1 MLKVVEEFLIKV
13 DALFESDIKG
23 KRLKYENLFVEM
35 EEKFEKIRNKY
46 GVNVVLCMRD
56 VKEVRDELLN
66 IPIGTVTWKFNE
78 AIKKIGRAH
87 V

>member
-56 VKEVRDELLN
+56 VKEVRDEL
-66 IPIGTVTWKFNE
+66 
-78 AIKKIGRAH
+78 IKQGYLFMSI
-87 V
+87 